1 MADKK
6 LGEIKQWKNKEMK
19 KKMKMIQ
26 YIYSIFP
33 SQSPF

>member
-6 LGEIKQWKNKEMK
+6 LAEIKQWKNKEMK
-19 KKMKMIQ
+19 KMKIIQ